1 MRSRLL
7 LALAPLA
14 ACDVVTDDPP
24 PPPPPPPPLVFPA
37 PLALVDT
44 AAATVVGDGTP
55 ASCTEDALRAA
66 LATSSLLRFDCG
78 DEPVTVTLS
87 SPIVVG
93 LDDPD
98 LVLDGGDGGLV
109 TLDGGDATRLVE
121 LASSFERDTPRVTVQ
136 RLGFAHGRAQGTD
149 LDGGGAAIHRTGGSL
164 DVIDCVFSDN
174 VGNVSGQDT
183 AGGAI
188 FSLGG
193 GTTTITGSTFVDNAC
208 SNGGALGNLG
218 NDLVVVNSVFERNAA
233 TGTGGNPGDGGNGG
247 TIAIDGE
254 GRGVTL
260 CGITIRE
267 SRANAFGGAV
277 FRVSYL
283 GTEPTDID
291 RSVIDGAVIP
301 DGDPSMAGG
310 LYLQGTTVTMQNST
324 VKDCAAR
331 GAGGAFFGP
340 GASIFLDNVSFLD
353 NVATSSLGGGVFLQ
367 GLVTGRIRNATFAG
381 NAAPGDV
388 AFGGAIVGD
397 GGPVAMTNTLILG
410 SVAGNGFN
418 PVSCTTSLQDGA
430 GSFQFPVA
438 RAGGGSDD
446 PDALC
451 APGITVAD
459 VPLDDVDD
467 SGVVPVR
474 RPAAAGAALV
484 VGAGADCPPQDA
496 LGAARDPDACTSGA
510 VEVAPAP

>member
-1 MRSRLL
+1 MRTRPL
-7 LALAPLA
+7 LAVALLP
-14 ACDVVTDDPP
+14 ACDVIVDDPP
-24 PPPPPPPPLVFPA
+24 PPPSPPLVCPA
-37 PLALVDT
+37 PLGLVDT
-44 AAATVVGDGTP
+44 ADATVVGDGTP
-55 ASCTEDALRAA
+55 ASCTEAALRTA
-66 LATSSLLRFDCG
+66 LSTSSLVRFDCG
-78 DEPVTVTLS
+78 DDPVTVTLS
-87 SPIVVG
+87 APIVVG

-109 TLDGGDATRLVE
+109 TLDGGGATRLLT

-136 RLGFAHGRAQGTD
+136 RLGFRNGRARGAD
-149 LDGGGAAIHRTGGSL
+149 LEGGGAAIHRTGGSL
-164 DVIDCVFSDN
+164 DVIDCVFTDN
-174 VGNVSGQDT
+174 IGNVDGQDT

-193 GTTTITGSTFVDNAC
+193 GTTTITGSTFTNNAC

-218 NDLVVVNSVFERNAA
+218 NDLVVVNSAFVGNAA
-233 TGTGGNPGDGGNGG
+233 TGFGGNPGNGGNGG
-247 TIAIDGE
+247 TISVDGE

-260 CGITIRE
+260 CGVRIRD
-267 SRANAFGGAV
+267 SRAHAFGGAV
-277 FRVSYL
+277 FRVSYR
-283 GTEPTDID
+283 GSEPTDID
-291 RSVIDGAVIP
+291 RSVFDGATIP
-301 DGDPSMAGG
+301 DREPSMAGG

-331 GAGGAFFGP
+331 AAGGAFFGP
-340 GASIFLDNVSFLD
+340 GASILLENVSFLD

-367 GLVTGRIRNATFAG
+367 GLVTGRIRNNTFAG
-381 NAAPGDV
+381 NTAPGDF

-397 GGPVAMTNTLILG
+397 GTPVAMTNTLILG
-410 SVAGNGFN
+410 SVVGNGFN

-459 VPLDDVDD
+459 VPLDVVDD
-467 SGVVPVR
+467 RGVVPVR
-474 RPAAAGAALV
+474 RPSAAAATLV
-484 VGAGADCPPQDA
+484 VGAGSDCPAADA
-496 LGAARDPDACTSGA
+496 LGAPRDRASCTSGA
-510 VEVAPAP
+510 VEVD